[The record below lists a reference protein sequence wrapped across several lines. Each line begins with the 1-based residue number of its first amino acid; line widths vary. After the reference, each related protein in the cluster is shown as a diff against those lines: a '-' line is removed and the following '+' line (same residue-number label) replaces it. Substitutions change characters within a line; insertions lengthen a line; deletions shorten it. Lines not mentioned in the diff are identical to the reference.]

1 MDVVSAISIVNHLQH
16 LLVCTEDELGLLVRV
31 QGSPLLLGYI
41 VEPDNYSIS
50 KPAGRIVL
58 LPGKM
63 PGCNENYR
71 QCMLRPDIEAWTL
84 LGLTCELE
92 YLAQKYANQRAHPKS
107 LLRSCY
113 LAFTGFL
120 LTDM

>member
-1 MDVVSAISIVNHLQH
+1 MDVVSAISIVNHLQR
-16 LLVCTEDELGLLVRV
+16 LLVCTEDELRLLARV
-31 QGSPLLLGYI
+31 LGSLPLLGYI

-50 KPAGRIVL
+50 KPAGRIVV

-84 LGLTCELE
+84 LGLTSELE
-92 YLAQKYANQRAHPKS
+92 HLAQKYANQRAPPKS
-107 LLRSCY
+107 LLRSCC

-120 LTDM
+120 LTGM